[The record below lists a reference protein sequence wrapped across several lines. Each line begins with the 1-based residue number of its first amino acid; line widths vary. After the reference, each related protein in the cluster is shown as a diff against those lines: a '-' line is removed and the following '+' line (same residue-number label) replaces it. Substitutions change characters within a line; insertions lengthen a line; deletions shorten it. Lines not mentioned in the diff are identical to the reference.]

1 VEFKL
6 GIAVPMTMAQSFS
19 SNMPPR
25 FAVGFKACCV
35 AVALTLAA
43 AQAAESQPAP
53 ALGATR
59 QQVLAR
65 MGEPKSNIV
74 VGNREVLFFE
84 RDRVVLR
91 DNVVVEVERLPADLP
106 RHTPPPAPA
115 AQPAAGEE
123 TNSSSPAPEPAAE
136 KEKSAAPAPAAAA
149 SESPAPARKPVTPPA
164 PPPAPDPNAPLAIMA
179 VRPAG
184 STTPRSEPAPPV
196 AATTTAPA
204 PAPTRP
210 AAVPVAPATPVASA
224 APASQNGAVRPP
236 NLPPAL
242 PDADAR
248 AKTAAPTSPVAV
260 VGETAETAATKTDV
274 APAPSAPAE
283 KQSKAAAKSRRR
295 AAADAEAAGE
305 TPAESL
311 FSAQT
316 YVIAFVVIVGGAG
329 YLVWRARQ
337 RQLALAATA
346 VSRTPFAAE
355 PVGAGGGGA
364 RFSLELLG
372 RLEWKRFEELVA
384 SYYGKTGVVATRTKT
399 GPASPVH
406 IRISWKGEPRPFA
419 CVQCIAHPAGLIDV
433 KPLQD
438 LFAAISAEDI
448 RRGYVI
454 TTGKFN
460 VPARDFAEEKHLTLL
475 PGEIFLEK
483 LNALPDAAR
492 NELMQEVTTGDY
504 STPSCPKCEGKMV
517 RSAEDSSVWQCPTHP
532 DATLRT

>member
-1 VEFKL
+1 L

-35 AVALTLAA
+35 AVALALAA

-53 ALGATR
+53 LLGTTR

-91 DNVVVEVERLPADLP
+91 DNIVVEVERLPADLP

-115 AQPAAGEE
+115 AQPAASEE
-123 TNSSSPAPEPAAE
+123 TNSPAPAPEPAAE
-136 KEKSAAPAPAAAA
+136 KEKNAAPAPAAAA

-196 AATTTAPA
+196 AAPATAPAPA

-210 AAVPVAPATPVASA
+210 AAMPVAPVAPVASA
-224 APASQNGAVRPP
+224 APASQNGAVTPP

-248 AKTAAPTSPVAV
+248 AKTAAPISPVPV
-260 VGETAETAATKTDV
+260 VGESAETAATKTDV

-283 KQSKAAAKSRRR
+283 KQPKAAAKSRRR

-305 TPAESL
+305 APAESL

-316 YVIAFVVIVGGAG
+316 YVIAFIVIVGGAG

-364 RFSLELLG
+364 RFALELLG
-372 RLEWKRFEELVA
+372 KLEWKRFEELVV

-399 GPASPVH
+399 GPSSPVH

-504 STPSCPKCEGKMV
+504 TTPSCPTCEAKMV
-517 RSAEDSSVWQCPTHP
+517 RSPEDSSVWRCPAHP
-532 DATLRT
+532 DVTLRT